1 MIDTDAD
8 TILDYLDV
16 DDDGD
21 GVNTIFEAD
30 NTDGD
35 GDPTT
40 GVVIDT
46 DVDTILDYLDVIPKY
61 G

>member
-1 MIDTDAD
+1 MIDTDSD
-8 TILDYLDV
+8 TTLDYLDT

-21 GVNTIFEAD
+21 GVNTIFEVDNAD
-30 NTDGD
+30 LD

-46 DVDTILDYLDVIPKY
+46 DLDTTLLRLFRC
-61 G
+61 